1 MQIVLLATGEVPKLL
16 PLTEQ
21 ITTPLLPVLNR
32 PVISYHLDA
41 LARQGYRQVLVTLF
55 HLSDMVEH
63 YCGDG
68 TRWHIDLAYLLQRQA
83 LGTAGSLKRAER
95 LLHDTFLVLPADALF
110 DLEIAAAVAFH
121 QHHGGVAT
129 MILSGCQP
137 ATPATVPTVA
147 LDAAQRVILDGQ
159 GNATC
164 DTPLVTGA
172 YIFDRAV
179 LDLIPAGVSFD
190 CLTQL
195 LPVLVAAGHSIYG
208 YVAAGYWNGLT
219 TFQEYQAAQAVV
231 LQSLMDVAAAKP
243 ALFPVD
249 NLWSEVRMLAPG
261 IWSGVNTVIHPQ
273 AKLTPP
279 LLLGADCR
287 VGPASELGPHVVL
300 GNHVFVDQGATIQQ
314 STVLEN
320 SYVGRLV
327 NIRHRIVHQD
337 RLIDQETATCVQITD
352 RWLLGYAHPTLA
364 SHLLRR
370 LTERLIALSGLILL
384 LPLLLLLGLLVLIT
398 SPGGLFTI
406 ARRIGV
412 KPAPERSSAMPQP
425 QQLRLLQLRT
435 LATDGRP
442 TPVGLWLERFAF
454 HRLPELW
461 NVVCGEIALV
471 GVKPLLPEEAA
482 RITEEWQQVRYRSPA
497 GFTGLWFTQFMRDDN
512 FDALCVVDSYQAAT
526 ASWRQ
531 AFAQLWQT
539 PFAWWRRLRHTQAAY
554 GAVKATE
561 VRSQPVVQRPPI
573 GW

>member
-16 PLTEQ
+16 PLAEQ

-41 LARQGYRQVLVTLF
+41 LARQGYRHVLVPLF
-55 HLSDMVEH
+55 HLSDTVEH

-68 TRWHIDLAYLLQRQA
+68 TRWHIELAYLLQRQA

-95 LLHDTFLVLPADALF
+95 LLHDTFLVLPADVLF
-110 DLEIAAAVAFH
+110 DLDIAAALAFH
-121 QHHGGVAT
+121 QQHGGVAT
-129 MILSGCQP
+129 MIFSGRHAAP
-137 ATPATVPTVA
+137 TATAPTVA
-147 LDAAQRVILDGQ
+147 LDEAHRVILAGE
-159 GNATC
+159 ATI
-164 DTPLVTGA
+164 TSTAPVVTGA
-172 YIFDRAV
+172 YIFERAV
-179 LDLIPAGVSFD
+179 LEHIPAGVSFD
-190 CLTQL
+190 CLAQL
-195 LPVLVAAGHSIYG
+195 LPALAAAGHAING
-208 YVAAGYWNGLT
+208 YVADGYWNGLT
-219 TFQEYQAAQAVV
+219 TFPEYQAAQAVV
-231 LQSLMDVAAAKP
+231 LQSLADVAAAKP
-243 ALFPVD
+243 GVFPVD
-249 NLWSEVRMLAPG
+249 SLWSEVRMVAPG
-261 IWSGVNTVIHPQ
+261 IWSGINTVIHPQ

-287 VGPASELGPHVVL
+287 VGPDSELGPQVVL

-320 SYVGRLV
+320 SYIGRLV
-327 NIRHRIVHQD
+327 NIRQRIVHQD
-337 RLIDQETATCVQITD
+337 CLIDQETATSVHITD

-370 LTERLIALSGLILL
+370 LAERLIALGGFMLL
-384 LPLLLLLGLLVLIT
+384 LPLLLVLGLLVLMSST
-398 SPGGLFTI
+398 GGLFCI
-406 ARRIGV
+406 AVRIGV
-412 KPAPERSSAMPQP
+412 KPAPERSRAMPQP
-425 QQLRLLQLRT
+425 QQLRLLRLRT
-435 LATDGRP
+435 AATDGRP
-442 TPVGLWLERFAF
+442 TPVGLWLERLAL

-497 GFTGLWFTQFMRDDN
+497 GFTGLWFTQFTRDDN
-512 FDALCVVDSYQAAT
+512 FDALCVADSYQAAT

-531 AFAQLWQT
+531 ALAQLGQT
-539 PFAWWRRLRHTQAAY
+539 PVAWWRRAHHSQAAY
-554 GAVKATE
+554 DAVKATE